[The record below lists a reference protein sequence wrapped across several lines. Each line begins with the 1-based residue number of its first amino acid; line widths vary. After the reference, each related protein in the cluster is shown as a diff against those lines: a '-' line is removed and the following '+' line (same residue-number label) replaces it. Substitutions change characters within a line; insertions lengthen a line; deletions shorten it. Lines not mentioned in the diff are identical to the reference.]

1 MNDRA
6 PAPGGLALIQSLVN
20 TLDLESGADRLDTAE
35 GRAAFGL
42 AQGGTEAARELRE
55 SLRAVCLAHADHPPH
70 RAVTPLGELLASA
83 PLYLTV
89 DAHDGGAGFATTGPT
104 STGPVPAGPAPAG
117 PVPAGPVPAG
127 PGTAGPAPAAP
138 VPPTAAPPPTGS
150 AALAVPMAP
159 LTPSPVA
166 GTLLVSRVAAAI
178 AQSLVDGTW
187 TRLKACE
194 APTCHWAYYDR
205 SPAGRGRWC
214 SMSVCG
220 ARAKMRRYR
229 AK

>member
-42 AQGGTEAARELRE
+42 PTGGTEEARELRE

-70 RAVTPLGELLASA
+70 RTVTPLGELLAGA

-89 DAHDGGAGFATTGPT
+89 DGRDGGAGFAPGVA
-104 STGPVPAGPAPAG
+104 SVSAAPA
-117 PVPAGPVPAG
+117 VTLAS
-127 PGTAGPAPAAP
+127 AAP
-138 VPPTAAPPPTGS
+138 SPPGP
-150 AALAVPMAP
+150 
-159 LTPSPVA
+159 PSPAVSA
-166 GTLLVSRVAAAI
+166 SLASRVAAAI
-178 AQSLVDGTW
+178 AESLVDGTW
-187 TRLKACE
+187 ARLKACE